1 VEQALGSSPP
11 EAVGGG
17 LLRLFCRLARVGRRG
32 RGAGVRDRPRLVF
45 FIVVERK
52 CLQSGLMVL
61 LEVMLWRQWL
71 LLKWMVAMLM
81 EVGRGGVGGGVIQE
95 LRRSKKIWSG
105 GDRLVAVE
113 LDHVRVEQSQLE
125 VELGLLW
132 GRQVAVVVL
141 HLAR

>member
-1 VEQALGSSPP
+1 
-11 EAVGGG
+11 
-17 LLRLFCRLARVGRRG
+17 
-32 RGAGVRDRPRLVF
+32 
-45 FIVVERK
+45 
-52 CLQSGLMVL
+52 MVL
-61 LEVMLWRQWL
+61 LKVMLWRQWL

-81 EVGRGGVGGGVIQE
+81 EVGRGGVGAIQE
-95 LRRSKKIWSG
+95 LRRSKQICSG